1 MENISRNVAL
11 KEFVDFAFSLKEMQE
26 VKEKGFPIPK
36 MLTFYVSKN
45 NHESLQVEILKQ
57 KNLPITN
64 IDINEEFEVEFYGIN
79 FKFLY
84 K

>member
-1 MENISRNVAL
+1 MEKNDRNVAL

>member
-1 MENISRNVAL
+1 MENINRNVAL

-36 MLTFYVSKN
+36 MLTFYVSKK

-57 KNLPITN
+57 KNLPITD
-64 IDINEEFEVEFYGIN
+64 IDVNEEFDVEFYGIN
-79 FKFLY
+79 FKFLS